1 MLHYVIKRGFMALLV
16 ALTVS
21 IAAFVLLNVAVDP
34 AQAIAGEDADL
45 LLVEQIREQYGFD
58 RPIVVQYLDWLYRLF
73 QGDFGVSFYWNKPV
87 GELILSHAPVTKL
100 LCCVASSAILG
111 IS

>member
-1 MLHYVIKRGFMALLV
+1 MLHYIIRRCFIALMV

-45 LLVEQIREQYGFD
+45 LLVQQIREQYGFD
-58 RPIVVQYLDWLYRLF
+58 RPILVQYFDWISGFVSREYYPPAALQDQSASVNGKPTSALLGEWF
-73 QGDFGVSFYWNKPV
+73 PLIFGN
-87 GELILSHAPVTKL
+87 ETE
-100 LCCVASSAILG
+100 
-111 IS
+111 